1 MGDRPCR
8 PLSKN
13 DIVTAEM
20 KSDSGG
26 KPGFWGQIRWQ
37 LAACYL
43 LIGGV
48 SVLLVAAF
56 AATALNLILLR
67 SSTAT
72 VERQIDLMV
81 EQSAERA
88 ETFASRLLAR
98 AELDGSPPERRP
110 PPPRLSTARG
120 PQSASV
126 SVSCQGDR
134 GRPAR
139 TEEPIPLPAWIEGDS
154 FQGVVAD
161 GRDVWLQAFVRRKGD
176 RCTVETA
183 WRIPVDDD
191 MAALLRRSLELEVTY
206 REQTGPGVGAPPP
219 GAMRGPPSLWRRIWL
234 PISLLWRPLGP
245 VPVAIM
251 ARDWSTGRTIDRIP
265 FLVRPDYETTFRQL
279 QRFGQRQAIW
289 VRALWT
295 IGIAFVIVEVIAL
308 WLAVAVTHRIVV
320 AVDRLSHA
328 AEEIGQGNLAHRI
341 AIRRQDQL
349 GRLSQTFNHM
359 AESVQQRMEETR
371 EKERLQQELT
381 LARQVQEALYP
392 REAPSIPSTDLAAK
406 CLPARNVSGDLY
418 DILPLPGGRVGLL
431 CADVSGKGIPAALL
445 SASVQA
451 MVRSA
456 VQNGAGKRRNPAE
469 LVHAL
474 NAQLHSRVPDNKF
487 VTLFWAEYDPA
498 TRTLLSTN
506 AGHCPPV
513 LLSAAAGD
521 VSRLEH
527 GGPPVGIFPDA
538 KYDTQATQ
546 LSPGAV
552 LVLFTDG
559 IPEAKNEADEEFGET
574 RLIEVC
580 RNGRGKPAHEMV
592 DELLMAPRAW
602 AHDAEQRDD
611 STVVVLKA

>member
-1 MGDRPCR
+1 M
-8 PLSKN
+8 N
-13 DIVTAEM
+13 A
-20 KSDSGG
+20 DSGG
-26 KPGFWGQIRWQ
+26 KTGFWGQIRWQ
-37 LAACYL
+37 LVACYL

-48 SVLLVAAF
+48 SVLLLAAF

-67 SSTAT
+67 SSTVT

-88 ETFASRLLAR
+88 ESFASRLLAR
-98 AELDGSPPERRP
+98 AELDGGPERRP
-110 PPPRLSTARG
+110 PPPRLSVPRG
-120 PQSASV
+120 SQSASV
-126 SVSCQGDR
+126 SVRCTGGPGSQER
-134 GRPAR
+134 A
-139 TEEPIPLPAWIEGDS
+139 EEPVTLPAWIEGDS
-154 FQGVVAD
+154 FQGIVAD
-161 GRDVWLQAFVRRKGD
+161 GRDVWLQAFVRKKGD

-191 MAALLRRSLELEVTY
+191 MAALLKRSLELEVTY
-206 REQTGPGVGAPPP
+206 REQVGPGAGGPPP
-219 GAMRGPPSLWRRIWL
+219 GGVRGPPGLWRRIWM
-234 PISLLWRPLGP
+234 PFSLLWRPASA
-245 VPVAIM
+245 VPVAVM

-265 FLVRPDYETTFRQL
+265 FLVRPDYEITLRQL

-289 VRALWT
+289 VHALWT
-295 IGIAFVIVEVIAL
+295 IGIAFVIVEFIAL

-328 AEEIGQGNLAHRI
+328 AEEIGQGHLSHRI
-341 AIRRQDQL
+341 PVKRQDQL
-349 GRLSQTFNHM
+349 GRLSRTFNHM

-381 LARQVQEALYP
+381 LARQVQEALYSQ
-392 REAPSIPSTDLAAK
+392 EAPSIPATDLAAK

-456 VQNGAGKRRNPAE
+456 VQNGAGKGRNPAE
-469 LVHAL
+469 LVRAL
-474 NAQLHSRVPDNKF
+474 NAQLHPRMPDNKF

-506 AGHCPPV
+506 AGHCHPV
-513 LLSAAAGD
+513 LLSAGAGG
-521 VSRLEH
+521 VSRLER
-527 GGPPVGIFPDA
+527 GGPPVGIFPEA
-538 KYDTQATQ
+538 KYETQATQ
-546 LSPGAV
+546 LSPGSV

-559 IPEAKNEADEEFGET
+559 IPEAKNEADEEFGEA

-580 RNGRGKPAHEMV
+580 QNGRRKPARELV
-592 DELLMAPRAW
+592 DELLTAPRVW